1 MPFSPFCLWVLPHK
15 PAHHEPGERFPSLTL
30 SLLSLFL
37 SLVLVRLLRP
47 FLHHPHVSQKVLLAS
62 SGRLMLDSFLL
73 LMFQVKLH
81 GWALDG
87 LGIFLSA
94 GDVDFLKAVCL
105 SFL

>member
-1 MPFSPFCLWVLPHK
+1 
-15 PAHHEPGERFPSLTL
+15 
-30 SLLSLFL
+30 
-37 SLVLVRLLRP
+37 
-47 FLHHPHVSQKVLLAS
+47 
-62 SGRLMLDSFLL
+62 MLDSFLL
-73 LMFQVKLH
+73 LLFQVKLH